1 MQVNSLGDKKRGV
14 NADDIQKFI
23 ISLTQ
28 KIPRDSVLILDN
40 AKIHHAE
47 SLTPVWSMLKT
58 TFGID
63 VIYLP
68 PYSPFLN
75 PIEFAFNDLKMAV
88 KSEQFRNRSEL
99 SGAIQRNLPK
109 LTTEKATQFFQHV
122 TKYYNQCAVGIPFT
136 GKPLDPVIPDSNQNI
151 NQQHKYLLPD

>member
-28 KIPRDSVLILDN
+28 KIPIPRDSVLILDN
-40 AKIHHAE
+40 EKIHHAE
-47 SLTPVWSMLKT
+47 SLTPLWNMLKT
-58 TFGID
+58 TFGIE
-63 VIYLP
+63 VFYLP

-88 KSEQFRNRSEL
+88 KSEQFRNRSLEEWK
-99 SGAIQRNLPK
+99 SESFKN
-109 LTTEKATQFFQHV
+109 
-122 TKYYNQCAVGIPFT
+122 
-136 GKPLDPVIPDSNQNI
+136 
-151 NQQHKYLLPD
+151 